1 MNIKL
6 SKEHGVN
13 PAIPLCFFC
22 NEEKNEIILA
32 GRMRG
37 DVEAPKNMVWDNNP
51 CTQCENWMEQGI
63 IFISVKNGE
72 SGENPYR
79 TGRICVIKEEATK
92 RMIEEPLLSS
102 VLKHRVAFIEDQTWE
117 LLGFPSGD

>member
-1 MNIKL
+1 
-6 SKEHGVN
+6 
-13 PAIPLCFFC
+13 
-22 NEEKNEIILA
+22 
-32 GRMRG
+32 MRG